1 VESWVP
7 FFVGVVAA
15 GVVVQTV
22 LLALVFVHFRRTNR
36 RLTRIAEDLHS
47 RLNPVISKVQMMVDD
62 AQPRVSQMLSDAT
75 EITIL
80 ARAQV
85 QRADRIMAEATDR
98 LRLQLVH
105 ADQILTGALETVE
118 EAGSKLRRSILVPLQ
133 SIAALIRGVQVGL
146 EFYRGVRRRS
156 PEVAPEH
163 QDESLFI

>member
-1 VESWVP
+1 VDWVP

-15 GVVVQTV
+15 GVVLQTV
-22 LLALVFVHFRRTNR
+22 LLVVLFVHFRRTNR
-36 RLTRIAEDLHS
+36 RLVHIAEDLHTRVNPLLS
-47 RLNPVISKVQMMVDD
+47 RTQAIIDD
-62 AQPRVSQMLSDAT
+62 AQPRISQMLSDAT

-85 QRADRIMAEATDR
+85 QRADRILAEAADR

-118 EAGSKLRRSILVPLQ
+118 EAGTKLRRSILVPLQ
-133 SIAALIRGVQVGL
+133 SISALIRGIQVGL
-146 EFYRGVRRRS
+146 EFYRGVRRRPS
-156 PEVAPEH
+156 DAPVEH